1 MSSGGGD
8 SNDPMRDAHNPLA
21 RAFDELRFGTRR
33 TLNLRAMQPTAM
45 QAATLTEQWLRS
57 LQVQGAEEALV
68 VTGRGRNSI
77 EGYSP
82 VREAIVRLL
91 PSLRRRN
98 VISGFA
104 EHTAGSFVVTFAKVS
119 ALFDAPNR
127 RREKSPRVAPPTP
140 AQLKALDTETLRQ
153 LRDLSTFVLASLG
166 VHAPTPAMVKDEMG
180 RQFAVLSAALPD
192 DGDREALLQQA
203 MQRALEEYERDG

>member
-1 MSSGGGD
+1 MNPEDDSS
-8 SNDPMRDAHNPLA
+8 PAPLE
-21 RAFDELRFGTRR
+21 RAFDELRFGPSR
-33 TLNLRAMQPTAM
+33 TLNLRAMQPTAT
-45 QAATLTEQWLRS
+45 QASTLAEGWLRS
-57 LQVQGAEEALV
+57 LQVQGAEEALL

-104 EHTAGSFVVTFAKVS
+104 EHTAGSFVVTFAPVR

-127 RREKSPRVAPPTP
+127 RREKSDRVPAPTP
-140 AQLKALDTETLRQ
+140 AALKALDSETLGQ
-153 LRDLSTFVLASLG
+153 LRDLATFVLATLG
-166 VHAPTPAMVKDEMG
+166 VHSPTRAMVEDEMK
-180 RQFAVLSAALPD
+180 RQFATLSAALPD

-203 MQRALEEYERDG
+203 MQRALEEFERAA

>member
-1 MSSGGGD
+1 MNPEDDSS
-8 SNDPMRDAHNPLA
+8 PAPLQ
-21 RAFDELRFGTRR
+21 RAFDELRFGPSR
-33 TLNLRAMQPTAM
+33 TLNLRAMQPTAT
-45 QAATLTEQWLRS
+45 QAATLAEGWLRS
-57 LQVQGAEEALV
+57 LQVQGAEEALL

-104 EHTAGSFVVTFAKVS
+104 EHTAGSFVVTFAPVRS
-119 ALFDAPNR
+119 LFDAPNR
-127 RREKSPRVAPPTP
+127 RREKSDRIPAPTP
-140 AQLKALDTETLRQ
+140 AALKALDKETLGQ
-153 LRDLSTFVLASLG
+153 LRDLATFVLATLG
-166 VHAPTPAMVKDEMG
+166 VHSPTRAMIEDEMK
-180 RQFAVLSAALPD
+180 RQFATLSAALPD

-203 MQRALEEYERDG
+203 MQRALEEFERDS

>member
-1 MSSGGGD
+1 MNPEDDSS
-8 SNDPMRDAHNPLA
+8 PAPLQ
-21 RAFDELRFGTRR
+21 RAFDELRFGPSR
-33 TLNLRAMQPTAM
+33 TLNLRAMQPTAT
-45 QAATLTEQWLRS
+45 QAATLAEGWLRS
-57 LQVQGAEEALV
+57 LQVQGAEEALL

-104 EHTAGSFVVTFAKVS
+104 EHTAGSFVVTFAPVR

-127 RREKSPRVAPPTP
+127 RRERSDRVPAPTP
-140 AQLKALDTETLRQ
+140 AALKALDSETLGQ
-153 LRDLSTFVLASLG
+153 LRDLATFVLATLG
-166 VHAPTPAMVKDEMG
+166 VHSPTRAMVEDEMK
-180 RQFAVLSAALPD
+180 RQFATLSAALPD

-203 MQRALEEYERDG
+203 MQRALEEFEREA

>member
-1 MSSGGGD
+1 MTTDGGH
-8 SNDPMRDAHNPLA
+8 APLD
-21 RAFDELRFGTRR
+21 RAFDELRFGTSR
-33 TLNLRAMQPTAM
+33 TLNLRAMQPTAT
-45 QAATLTEQWLRS
+45 QAATLTEGWLRS

-68 VTGRGRNSI
+68 VTGRGRNSV

-104 EHTAGSFVVTFAKVS
+104 EHTAGSFVVTFAPVR
-119 ALFDAPNR
+119 ALFDAPQR
-127 RREKSPRVAPPTP
+127 RREKSDRVKLPTP
-140 AQLKALDTETLRQ
+140 ATLAALDVETVRQ
-153 LRDLSTFVLASLG
+153 LRDLSTLVLASLG
-166 VHAPTPAMVKDEMG
+166 VHSPTRAMVEDEMR
-180 RQFAVLSAALPD
+180 RQFAALSSALPD

-203 MQRALEEYERDG
+203 MQLALEEYERE

>member
-1 MSSGGGD
+1 MS
-8 SNDPMRDAHNPLA
+8 RDDGHAPLE
-21 RAFDELRFGTRR
+21 RAFDEIRFGPSR
-33 TLNLRAMQPTAM
+33 TLNLRAMQPTAT
-45 QAATLTEQWLRS
+45 QASTLAESWLRS
-57 LQVQGAEEALV
+57 LQVQGVDEALV

-104 EHTAGSFVVTFAKVS
+104 EHTAGSFVVTFAPVK
-119 ALFDAPNR
+119 ALFDAPQR
-127 RREKSPRVAPPTP
+127 RREKSERVALPTP
-140 AQLKALDTETLRQ
+140 AALQALDEETKRQ
-153 LRDLSTFVLASLG
+153 LRDLSTFVLSSLG
-166 VHAPTPAMVKDEMG
+166 VHSPTRSMIEDEMR
-180 RQFAVLSAALPD
+180 RQFAALSSALPD

-203 MQRALEEYERDG
+203 MQLALEEHERE

>member
-1 MSSGGGD
+1 MKPDDGS
-8 SNDPMRDAHNPLA
+8 PAPLQ
-21 RAFDELRFGTRR
+21 RAFDELRFGRSR
-33 TLNLRAMQPTAM
+33 TLNLRAMQPTAT
-45 QAATLTEQWLRS
+45 QASTLAEGWLRS

-98 VISGFA
+98 VISSFA
-104 EHTAGSFVVTFAKVS
+104 EHTAGSFVVTFAPVR
-119 ALFDAPNR
+119 ALFEAPNR
-127 RREKSPRVAPPTP
+127 RREKSERVPAPAP
-140 AQLKALDTETLRQ
+140 AALSALDGQTMVQ
-153 LRDLSTFVLASLG
+153 LRDLATFVLATLG
-166 VHAPTPAMVKDEMG
+166 VHSPTRAMIEDEMN
-180 RQFAVLSAALPD
+180 RQFATLSAALPD

-203 MQRALEEYERDG
+203 MQRAVEEFEREP

>member
-1 MSSGGGD
+1 MTADGEH
-8 SNDPMRDAHNPLA
+8 APLA
-21 RAFDELRFGTRR
+21 RAFDELRFGASR
-33 TLNLRAMQPTAM
+33 TLNLRAMQPTAT
-45 QAATLTEQWLRS
+45 QAATLAEQWLRS

-98 VISGFA
+98 VISSFA
-104 EHTAGSFVVTFAKVS
+104 EHTAGSFVVSFAPVS
-119 ALFDAPNR
+119 ALFDAPQR
-127 RREKSPRVAPPTP
+127 RREKSERVKLPTP
-140 AQLKALDTETLRQ
+140 ATLAALDVETVRQ
-153 LRDLSTFVLASLG
+153 LRDLSTLVLASLG
-166 VHAPTPAMVKDEMG
+166 VHSPTRTMVEDEMR
-180 RQFAVLSAALPD
+180 RQFAALSSALPD

-203 MQRALEEYERDG
+203 MQLALEEYERE